1 METGRFYSYLEL
13 RFSKYMFKIG
23 LLTIFEIRIEY
34 ISLEDKF
41 VGRQNSS
48 SFINVIILIQ
58 IVLVNIIAIR
68 N

>member
-1 METGRFYSYLEL
+1 
-13 RFSKYMFKIG
+13 MFKIG